1 MINIIFFREL
11 SVVDIFI
18 NILNDFCGPYIS
30 CHFLSLYIYIFM
42 SDIVGI
48 IIFVVVVWLYHNVM
62 ADLPMEIDFLL
73 LDDNITPNNIPRIN
87 INIIFILNVKGIIIS
102 CWGLIIHVIEVPDII
117 VIIIITEIG
126 INDKLLMWFFELD
139 IDFNKN
145 LFDIIDNRIE

>member
-1 MINIIFFREL
+1 
-11 SVVDIFI
+11 
-18 NILNDFCGPYIS
+18 
-30 CHFLSLYIYIFM
+30 
-42 SDIVGI
+42 
-48 IIFVVVVWLYHNVM
+48 M

-117 VIIIITEIG
+117 IIIIITEIG